1 MLSVVNLTKIYKKG
15 KVKALDGV
23 NLDVG
28 EGEVLGLIGPNGA
41 GKTTLME
48 CMLGLIW
55 PTAGEVR
62 INGFT
67 PTHLEVRKI
76 TAFLPE
82 RAKYDPWMTA
92 REFLAYQ
99 YMLARGTLTGSK
111 ARIEEILDEVEL
123 QPDARKRRIKTYSK
137 GMLQRLGLAQM
148 MVGNPRICFMDEPTS
163 GLDPVSRN
171 IVRDAIR
178 KWKEQKVTVIINS
191 HNLDEVERVCDR
203 VAFVS
208 GGRIATVDQPEANG
222 DGEVCAILRW
232 IGPEDAPDRLRE
244 IAGQSGLMVHVN
256 GDQSA
261 SFVLRSRRQLP
272 PLVRSLVNAQ
282 IDVQEFFVEKKGL
295 DLEKLFE
302 DEWRRAHE

>member
-1 MLSVVNLTKIYKKG
+1 MLSVVNLTKVYKKG
-15 KVKALDGV
+15 TVKALDSV
-23 NLDVG
+23 NLSIGD
-28 EGEVLGLIGPNGA
+28 GEVLGLIGPNGA

-55 PTAGEVR
+55 PTSGEVR
-62 INGFT
+62 INGLA
-67 PTHLEVRKI
+67 PTHIEVRKI

-99 YMLARGTLTGSK
+99 YMLARGTLSGSK

-148 MVGNPRICFMDEPTS
+148 MVGNPQICFMDEPTS

-178 KWKEQKVTVIINS
+178 KWKEQNVTVIINS

-222 DGEVCAILRW
+222 DGEVCAVLRW
-232 IGPEDAPDRLRE
+232 LGPDDAAERLRE
-244 IAGQSGLMVHVN
+244 IAGQSGLTVHVN

-282 IDVQEFFVEKKGL
+282 IDVQEVFVEKKGL

-302 DEWRRAHE
+302 EDWRRSQQ

>member
-1 MLSVVNLTKIYKKG
+1 MLSVVNLTKVYKKG
-15 KVKALDGV
+15 TVKALDSV
-23 NLDVG
+23 NLSIGD
-28 EGEVLGLIGPNGA
+28 GEVLGLIGPNGA

-55 PTAGEVR
+55 PTSGEVR
-62 INGFT
+62 INGLA
-67 PTHLEVRKI
+67 PTHIEVRKI

-99 YMLARGTLTGSK
+99 YMLARGTLSGSK

-148 MVGNPRICFMDEPTS
+148 MVGNPQICFMDEPTS

-178 KWKEQKVTVIINS
+178 KWKEQNVTVIINS

-222 DGEVCAILRW
+222 DGEVCAVLRW
-232 IGPEDAPDRLRE
+232 LGPDDAAERLRE
-244 IAGQSGLMVHVN
+244 IAGQSGLTVHVN

-282 IDVQEFFVEKKGL
+282 IDVQEVFVEKKGL

-302 DEWRRAHE
+302 EDWRHSQQ

>member
-1 MLSVVNLTKIYKKG
+1 LSIG
-15 KVKALDGV
+15 D
-23 NLDVG
+23 
-28 EGEVLGLIGPNGA
+28 GEVLVLIGPNGA

-55 PTAGEVR
+55 PTSGEVR
-62 INGFT
+62 INGLA
-67 PTHLEVRKI
+67 PTHIEVRKI

-99 YMLARGTLTGSK
+99 YMLARGTLSGSK

-148 MVGNPRICFMDEPTS
+148 MVGNPQICFMDEPTS

-178 KWKEQKVTVIINS
+178 KWKEQNVTVIINS

-222 DGEVCAILRW
+222 DGEVCAVLRW
-232 IGPEDAPDRLRE
+232 LGPDDAAERLRE
-244 IAGQSGLMVHVN
+244 IAGQSGLTVHVN

-282 IDVQEFFVEKKGL
+282 IDVQEVFVEKKGL

-302 DEWRRAHE
+302 EDWRRSQQ

>member
-1 MLSVVNLTKIYKKG
+1 MLSVVNLTKVYKKG
-15 KVKALDGV
+15 TVKALDSV
-23 NLDVG
+23 NLSIGD
-28 EGEVLGLIGPNGA
+28 GEVLGLIGPNGA

-55 PTAGEVR
+55 PTSGEVR
-62 INGFT
+62 INGLA
-67 PTHLEVRKI
+67 PTHIEVRKI

-99 YMLARGTLTGSK
+99 YMLARGTLSGSK

-148 MVGNPRICFMDEPTS
+148 MVGNPQICFMDEPTS

-178 KWKEQKVTVIINS
+178 KWKEQNVTVIINS

-222 DGEVCAILRW
+222 DGEVCAVLRW
-232 IGPEDAPDRLRE
+232 LGPDDAAERLRE
-244 IAGQSGLMVHVN
+244 IAGQSGLTVHVN

-282 IDVQEFFVEKKGL
+282 IDV
-295 DLEKLFE
+295 
-302 DEWRRAHE
+302 